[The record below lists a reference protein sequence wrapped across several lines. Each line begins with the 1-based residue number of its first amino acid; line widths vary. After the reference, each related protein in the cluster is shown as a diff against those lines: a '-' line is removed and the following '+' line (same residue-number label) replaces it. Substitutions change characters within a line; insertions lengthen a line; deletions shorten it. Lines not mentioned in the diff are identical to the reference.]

1 MFPFQLLPPTGFKN
15 PPIWNGSQFIVDG
28 KLVDILEYSEN
39 FSGWSD
45 DLTSMHED
53 LLGDSHPIDRA
64 SRADALLQI
73 QKNLHDSQNVIL
85 EIGCSSGYLLR
96 KIKEN
101 FPMATV
107 IGADV
112 VREPLFKLFQALPG
126 VPLMRFDLLRC
137 PLPNYSI
144 DALILLNVLEHIED
158 DELALQRVFNLLKP
172 GGFLVVEV
180 PAGPYLYDAYDKEL
194 SHFRRYSKKELA
206 RKLEK
211 SGFMLKRS
219 THLGFIIF
227 PAFALVKLINKL
239 SSRAKDSRVK
249 SQAGSTSQSLFI
261 KWALKFE
268 QKYLTRFSLPFG
280 IRVLI
285 TAQKI

>member
-101 FPMATV
+101 FP
-107 IGADV
+107 
-112 VREPLFKLFQALPG
+112 
-126 VPLMRFDLLRC
+126 
-137 PLPNYSI
+137 
-144 DALILLNVLEHIED
+144 DA
-158 DELALQRVFNLLKP
+158 
-172 GGFLVVEV
+172 
-180 PAGPYLYDAYDKEL
+180 EL
-194 SHFRRYSKKELA
+194 SDVE
-206 RKLEK
+206 E
-211 SGFMLKRS
+211 
-219 THLGFIIF
+219 
-227 PAFALVKLINKL
+227 VK
-239 SSRAKDSRVK
+239 
-249 SQAGSTSQSLFI
+249 
-261 KWALKFE
+261 
-268 QKYLTRFSLPFG
+268 
-280 IRVLI
+280 
-285 TAQKI
+285 